1 MILNFNP
8 SANIF
13 EVTITRTRPNTS
25 IAWFND
31 ALMNSTGEILDPSY
45 SNTLI
50 SFTSTSNNNLI
61 RTNIKQSDK
70 SEVLQSYINDLNN
83 TNSPHYGITYYCNV
97 NNITTTISE
106 IREIVNPGIE
116 NPDYTSNTSTVV
128 N

>member
-1 MILNFNP
+1 
-8 SANIF
+8 
-13 EVTITRTRPNTS
+13 
-25 IAWFND
+25 
-31 ALMNSTGEILDPSY
+31 MNSTEEILDPSY

-50 SFTSTSNNNLI
+50 SFTSTSSDNLI

-83 TNSPHYGITYYCNV
+83 TNSPYYGITHYCGV

-106 IREIVNPGIE
+106 IIEIVNPGIE
-116 NPDYTSNTSTVV
+116 NPDYTSTVKV